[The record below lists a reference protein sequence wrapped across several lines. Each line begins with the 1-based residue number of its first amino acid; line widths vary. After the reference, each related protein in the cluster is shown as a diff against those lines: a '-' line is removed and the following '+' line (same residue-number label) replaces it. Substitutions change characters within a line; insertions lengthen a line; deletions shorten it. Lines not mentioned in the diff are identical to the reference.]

1 MLWNQCSIVRLA
13 QYWCLGGGSGA
24 NSEDGQD
31 GGRENRGQT
40 ALSRWVMV
48 GIGGYWCG
56 RMGEGGWSQW
66 AKFNVLSTLIK

>member
-13 QYWCLGGGSGA
+13 EYWCLGGDSGA

-56 RMGEGGWSQW
+56 
-66 AKFNVLSTLIK
+66 